1 MAGVSASFVDS
12 VVYFTD
18 VQNVK
23 GVTLNKQGLLLNRST
38 FSDQFDYYLEGNLQL
53 KERVC
58 FIYYAKQK
66 EKLEK
71 NLLKIK
77 AKYQG
82 AVIKQVSES
91 EFKFTNE
98 EETE

>member
-12 VVYFTD
+12 LVYFTD
-18 VQNVK
+18 IQNVK

-38 FSDQFDYYLEGNLQL
+38 FSDQLDYYLEGNLQL
-53 KERVC
+53 KDRVC
-58 FIYYAKQK
+58 FIYYARQK

-71 NLLKIK
+71 SLKKIK

-82 AVIKQVSES
+82 SIIKQLSE
-91 EFKFTNE
+91 EDFKFVNE
-98 EETE
+98 ETTE